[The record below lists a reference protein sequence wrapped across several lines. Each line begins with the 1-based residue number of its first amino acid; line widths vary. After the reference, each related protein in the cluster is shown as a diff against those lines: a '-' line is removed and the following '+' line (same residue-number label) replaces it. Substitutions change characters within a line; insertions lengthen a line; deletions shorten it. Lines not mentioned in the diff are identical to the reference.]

1 MIKKEEAATPVLR
14 EESKTALVKTLV
26 KNKEP
31 RIYIGPSLKGTIT
44 GTVYKTALAPALEE
58 AIKELPAISELVVPL
73 EHLTAANR
81 ELSEPDSVL
90 RRIYKMAEDYKRGE

>member
-1 MIKKEEAATPVLR
+1 MTKKEEADA
-14 EESKTALVKTLV
+14 ENAKAAAKANVKLAG
-26 KNKEP
+26 P